1 MSVQVGKKLMRMA
14 WLRCL
19 VAGICALLLFPA
31 EAYAQR
37 LQTQR
42 QEAIESGMR
51 YFELPYLIAN

>member
-42 QEAIESGMR
+42 Q
-51 YFELPYLIAN
+51 